1 MHPVSCTM
9 KRLLLSLLLT
19 CAALPGI
26 SNAAPPGLLDNVE
39 NLKLYL
45 QKESVPG
52 IVEIRGAGGTPQPMA
67 WSFVIYDAR
76 SPTQL
81 AEYNVTGGVVSPVGP
96 NKQFYPRQEPAGYF
110 DLSKVEVDSVGAFRI
125 AERAAGLAKVGF
137 DSVDYK
143 VRARE
148 LGEDPIWVLTLR
160 SRRGEPLGIVTLS
173 ARSGKLLRTVWN
185 RLDSRGELIVEDSA
199 TPGAEPLPQ
208 PMSETRVPPPPPA
221 PEPEPAEPADPA
233 APPASSLRPI
243 APPPVPNVLPE

>member
-1 MHPVSCTM
+1 M
-9 KRLLLSLLLT
+9 KRLLLTLLLA
-19 CAALPGI
+19 CATVPCTGT
-26 SNAAPPGLLDNVE
+26 AAPPGLLDNVE
-39 NLKLYL
+39 SLKLFL
-45 QKESVPG
+45 QKDSVPG
-52 IVEIRGAGGTPQPMA
+52 VVEIRGAAGTPQPVG
-67 WSFVIYDAR
+67 WTFVVHDPR

-81 AEYNVTGGVVSPVGP
+81 SEYSISGGVVTPTGP
-96 NKQFYPRQEPAGYF
+96 NRQFYPRQEPAGYF

-160 SRRGEPLGIVTLS
+160 ARRGEPLGIVTQS

-199 TPGAEPLPQ
+199 TPGAAPLPQ
-208 PMSETRVPPPPPA
+208 PMSETRLPEPA
-221 PEPEPAEPADPA
+221 PEPRPEPDPVPPVPPV
-233 APPASSLRPI
+233 PPAGLRPT